1 MGQALRRFALGSF
14 AVESLGGAS
23 TGDPASLSRS
33 LAQAIRYYLADSGSG
48 RDAWPYPRFLGYVT
62 DGRGGSTV
70 DVEIN
75 IDDFIWSAFSREAMR
90 QGVSTSQLLQHA
102 ALYFVADR
110 DSGQF
115 VRRIVANL
123 N

>member
-33 LAQAIRYYLADSGSG
+33 LVQAIRYYLADRGSG
-48 RDAWPYPRFLGYVT
+48 RDAWPYPRFLTNG
-62 DGRGGSTV
+62 GGGSTI

-75 IDDFIWSAFSREAMR
+75 IDDLIWSAFSREAMR

-115 VRRIVANL
+115 VRRIVASL